1 LLTERLHVASD
12 ADAIGDEDTLADLGL
27 DSTAILSL
35 VVGLEDAFDIEI
47 ADREINPDNFGR
59 VDARRDSTH
68 DAGRPHPRRHGHDRK
83 PARRHRV
90 ARE

>member
-1 LLTERLHVASD
+1 MRNEDRASIDARVKALLTERLHVASD

-59 VDARRDSTH
+59 VDAIGRYVAARL
-68 DAGRPHPRRHGHDRK
+68 DA
-83 PARRHRV
+83 
-90 ARE
+90 